1 MSGMRTPDP
10 DLLFMSVVGAVVGI
24 VSGGIGSE
32 MKIQRLI
39 FYHLMKFLAYNSM
52 IHIFS
57 CFWKQLLFFLPFSL
71 ICFFLLL
78 LFVILIIYQ
87 FFLMYKF
94 NKLNKFYL
102 LINVFFLKFHSAFR
116 NRTLIIIILIFTTFM
131 MNYFLAKF
139 NTNFNTN
146 LQRCLQRKSL

>member
-32 MKIQRLI
+32 E
-39 FYHLMKFLAYNSM
+39 NST
-52 IHIFS
+52 FD
-57 CFWKQLLFFLPFSL
+57 FLPSNEISCLQLYDTYFQLFLKAVIVFSSVFFNL
-71 ICFFLLL
+71 FFLLL

-102 LINVFFLKFHSAFR
+102 LINVFFFKFHSAFR

>member
-32 MKIQRLI
+32 VKIQR
-39 FYHLMKFLAYNSM
+39 
-52 IHIFS
+52 
-57 CFWKQLLFFLPFSL
+57 FLPSNEISCLQLYDTYFQLFLKAVIVFSSIFFNL
-71 ICFFLLL
+71 LFLLL

-102 LINVFFLKFHSAFR
+102 LINVFF
-116 NRTLIIIILIFTTFM
+116 
-131 MNYFLAKF
+131 
-139 NTNFNTN
+139 
-146 LQRCLQRKSL
+146 